1 MQRGLWLILLA
12 LLSCKSATDAGG
24 TDRQAADHYP
34 RDRKATCIPTPDDSP
49 STGNR
54 SGEMDMHPRVFR
66 ERAIGPTEKLSRRLQ
81 RVFDP
86 AGYLPLARPGP
97 HDWLANHPEPG
108 QTYEQFL
115 AAGPNTPDKRRRHID
130 LLVVGS
136 FTPKNS
142 PSPPTLA
149 EYATAYLGIQSRLLK
164 PARLAELSA
173 TSRVNP
179 HTHKRQIYTPDIL
192 DALRKR
198 IAKDAFCLQAV
209 TMEDLYPDPSWN
221 FVFGQASLTDRVG
234 VYSFAR
240 YTPDF
245 SGEARDG
252 DYRKRLLRRSLK
264 VMVHEIGHMFGLL
277 HCVYFRCLMNG
288 SNHLAEADARPMHLC
303 PACLR
308 KLHHSVGFDPVAR
321 YQRLET
327 FYRRHGFAAEADFVA
342 SRVKRAR
349 N

>member
-1 MQRGLWLILLA
+1 MHRGLWLILLA
-12 LLSCKSATDAGG
+12 LFACKSATDTGRA
-24 TDRQAADHYP
+24 DRQTASHRP
-34 RDRKATCIPTPDDSP
+34 RDKKETCIPTPDESP

-54 SGEMDMHPRVFR
+54 SGKMVMHPRDTR
-66 ERAIGPTEKLSRRLQ
+66 QRAIGSTKKLSMQLQ

-86 AGYLPLARPGP
+86 AGFVPLARPGP

-115 AAGPNTPDKRRRHID
+115 ATDPNIPDKRRRYID
-130 LLVVGS
+130 LLVLGRFS
-136 FTPKNS
+136 PKSN
-142 PSPPTLA
+142 PSPPILA
-149 EYATAYLGIQSRLLK
+149 EYATTFLGIESRLLK
-164 PARLAELSA
+164 PVRLSELSA
-173 TSRVNP
+173 TSRANP
-179 HTHKRQIYTPDIL
+179 HTSKRQIYTPDIL

-209 TMEDLYPDPSWN
+209 TMEDLYPDPTWN

-240 YTPDF
+240 YDPAF
-245 SGEARDG
+245 SDEPRDE

-277 HCVYFRCLMNG
+277 HCVYFRCVMNG

-303 PACLR
+303 PVCLR
-308 KLHHSVGFDPVAR
+308 KLHQSVGFDPVVR
-321 YQRLET
+321 YQRLEA
-327 FYRRHGFAAEADFVA
+327 FYRRHKFAAEADFVA
-342 SRVKRAR
+342 LRAKCAQK
-349 N
+349 